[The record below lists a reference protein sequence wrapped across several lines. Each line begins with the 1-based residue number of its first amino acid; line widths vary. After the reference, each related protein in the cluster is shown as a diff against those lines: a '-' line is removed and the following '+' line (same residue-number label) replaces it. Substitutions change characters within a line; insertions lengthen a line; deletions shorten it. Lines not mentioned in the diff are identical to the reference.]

1 MGSTYEDDCEEGDE
15 IILCDGCNTEAHI
28 RCLSMTS
35 VPSTEWHCAV
45 CTERIAAR
53 EARAGHGYLLKDVD
67 RCPTPPFTFIVSSF
81 LLPIS
86 SSESVSQSPHF
97 FTLIFNLL
105 CPFLFPFPL
114 SIVSILIFPVISH
127 AIF

>member
-67 RCPTPPFTFIVSSF
+67 RYPTPPFTFIVSSSF
-81 LLPIS
+81 LVTHLPHYS
-86 SSESVSQSPHF
+86 
-97 FTLIFNLL
+97 T
-105 CPFLFPFPL
+105 
-114 SIVSILIFPVISH
+114 
-127 AIF
+127 